1 MQIPENLKLN
11 GKFGYIALDEIKKEI
26 KNAGETPNE
35 DLVITAVEARIKTII
50 KNGGNVVLDDPRG
63 ICHSAV
69 NEVAESMNARL
80 LFHESVEE
88 IPELAQK
95 AINEMER

>member
-1 MQIPENLKLN
+1 M
-11 GKFGYIALDEIKKEI
+11 
-26 KNAGETPNE
+26 
-35 DLVITAVEARIKTII
+35 
-50 KNGGNVVLDDPRG
+50 LDDPRG